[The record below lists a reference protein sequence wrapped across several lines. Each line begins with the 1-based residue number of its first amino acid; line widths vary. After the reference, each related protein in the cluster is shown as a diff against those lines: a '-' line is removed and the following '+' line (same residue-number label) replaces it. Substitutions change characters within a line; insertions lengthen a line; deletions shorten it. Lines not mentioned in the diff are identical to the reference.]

1 MTTRWTPVLALVLSC
16 ALFACSDHKA
26 IDSKDAVADAG
37 VNAPAVSTNQELTPE
52 QLGEIGAKIA
62 KDSAQASQIL
72 SQHGLDAKTFEAK
85 IRKIT
90 EDPEAS
96 RRYAAAYEKAKA
108 G

>member
-1 MTTRWTPVLALVLSC
+1 MRTTVLVLILSC
-16 ALFACSDHKA
+16 ALFACSDRNTDA
-26 IDSKDAVADAG
+26 SADANPGNNTPAVAA
-37 VNAPAVSTNQELTPE
+37 SQELTPE

-62 KDSAQASQIL
+62 KDSTQAGQIL
-72 SQHGLDAKTFEAK
+72 SQHGLDAKSFEAK

-108 G
+108 

>member
-1 MTTRWTPVLALVLSC
+1 MTTRWTPVAALVLSC
-16 ALFACSDHKA
+16 ALFACSDHNTA
-26 IDSKDAVADAG
+26 DSKGAAAD

-62 KDSAQASQIL
+62 KDSAQAPQIL

>member
-1 MTTRWTPVLALVLSC
+1 MTTRWTPVAALVLSC
-16 ALFACSDHKA
+16 ALFACSDHKT
-26 IDSKDAVADAG
+26 ADAKG
-37 VNAPAVSTNQELTPE
+37 AAADVSAPAVSTNQELTPE
-52 QLGEIGAKIA
+52 QLGEIGARIA
-62 KDSAQASQIL
+62 KDSAQAPQIL